1 MVYRDIVK
9 VLKKAGWKE
18 VAVKG
23 SHHQFKDSTGKT
35 AGKATVPYH
44 GNKELSLKTLK
55 NMLALSLIL
64 LLLSLNSMLLL

>member
-35 AGKATVPYH
+35 AGKATVPNH
-44 GNKELSLKTLK
+44 GNKDISIKTLESIERQTGLSLRRQ
-55 NMLALSLIL
+55 AF
-64 LLLSLNSMLLL
+64 SM

>member
-9 VLKKAGWKE
+9 VLKKAGWRE

-35 AGKATVPYH
+35 AGKATVADH
-44 GNKELSLKTLK
+44 
-55 NMLALSLIL
+55 
-64 LLLSLNSMLLL
+64 